1 MQSDP
6 LFTPLKLGAV
16 ALKHRVIM
24 APMTRMRSAQPGN
37 VPHALNAEYYRQRAS
52 EGGLLI
58 TEATDITPQAQGYR
72 GTPGLYSAEQIAGW
86 RAVTNAV
93 HAKGGFI
100 FSQIWHVGRI
110 SHSSL
115 QPGGALPV
123 APSAVRPAGEHTD
136 ASGQNVPYETPRALE
151 EAELAELVSDF
162 VTAARNAREAGFDG
176 VEVHGANGY
185 LLDQFLRN
193 GSNKRTD
200 RYGGSI
206 ENRARL
212 LLEVVDAVIA
222 ALGAERVG
230 VRLSPWNG
238 FNDMSDSDGEA
249 LWNYVAAELD
259 KRELAYL
266 HVVEPR
272 SDFTTDLPPDANA
285 RDAASHFKSFFKGP
299 LISTGGY
306 VAQTARAAVA
316 DGRADAIAFGRP
328 FISNPDLPERL
339 RIGAAVTRYDR
350 ATFYGGDHRGYT
362 DYASLAGET
371 NQDVLAAL
379 PRQSATDK
387 IFAWV
392 P

>member
-86 RAVTNAV
+86 RAVTDAV

-249 LWNYVAAELD
+249 LWNYIAAELD

-285 RDAASHFKSFFKGP
+285 RDATSHFKSFFKGP

-306 VAQTARAAVA
+306 VAETARAAVA
-316 DGRADAIAFGRP
+316 AGRADAIAFGRP

>member
-1 MQSDP
+1 
-6 LFTPLKLGAV
+6 
-16 ALKHRVIM
+16 M
-24 APMTRMRSAQPGN
+24 APMTRMRAAQPGN
-37 VPHALNAEYYRQRAS
+37 VPHAMNAEYYGQRAS

-58 TEATDITPQAQGYR
+58 TEATDILPQAQGYR
-72 GTPGLYSAEQIAGW
+72 ATPGLYSAEQIAGW
-86 RAVTNAV
+86 RAVTDAV

-115 QPGGALPV
+115 QPDGAVPV
-123 APSAVRPAGEHTD
+123 APSAVRPSGDHTD
-136 ASGQNVPYETPRALE
+136 AFGQNVPFETPRALE
-151 EAELAELVSDF
+151 ETEIAVIVKDF

-222 ALGAERVG
+222 ALGAQRVG
-230 VRLSPWNG
+230 VRLSPWNR
-238 FNDMSDSDGEA
+238 FNDMSDSDGAA
-249 LWNYVAAELD
+249 LWDYLASELD
-259 KRELAYL
+259 KRDLAYL

-272 SDFTTDLPPDANA
+272 ADFTNDLPLNANAPDA
-285 RDAASHFKSFFKGP
+285 AAHFKATFKGP

-306 VAQTARAAVA
+306 VAETARAAVA
-316 DGRADAIAFGRP
+316 DARADAIAFGRP
-328 FISNPDLPERL
+328 FISNPDLPERVRRGL
-339 RIGAAVTRYDR
+339 TTAPYDR

-362 DYASLAGET
+362 DYE
-371 NQDVLAAL
+371 VLSGAH
-379 PRQSATDK
+379 
-387 IFAWV
+387 
-392 P
+392 

>member
-1 MQSDP
+1 MPSTRNWIALLPLGINFFWNATVQHDP

-16 ALKHRVIM
+16 ELKHRVIM
-24 APMTRMRSAQPGN
+24 APMTRMRAAQPGN
-37 VPHALNAEYYRQRAS
+37 VPHALNAEYYGQRAS

-58 TEATDITPQAQGYR
+58 TEATDISPQAQGYR
-72 GTPGLYSAEQIAGW
+72 ATPGIYSAEQIAGW
-86 RAVTNAV
+86 RAVTDAV

-115 QPGGALPV
+115 QPDGALPV
-123 APSAVRPAGEHTD
+123 GPSAVRPSGDHTN
-136 ASGQNVPYETPRALE
+136 ASGETVPFETPRALE
-151 EAELAELVSDF
+151 EQELTQIVEHF
-162 VTAARNAREAGFDG
+162 VTAARNAQAAGFDG

-222 ALGAERVG
+222 ALGAQRVG

-238 FNDMSDSDGEA
+238 FNDMSDSDGAA
-249 LWNYVAAELD
+249 LWDYVASELD
-259 KRELAYL
+259 KRDLAYL

-272 SDFTTDLPPDANA
+272 ADFTVDAPLDANA
-285 RDAASHFKSFFKGP
+285 PDAAAHFRSAFNGP

-306 VAQTARAAVA
+306 VAETARAAVA
-316 DGRADAIAFGRP
+316 DARADAIAFGRP
-328 FISNPDLPERL
+328 FISNPDLPEKVRNGVAM
-339 RIGAAVTRYDR
+339 RPYDR
-350 ATFYGGDHRGYT
+350 GTFYGGDSRGYT
-362 DYASLAGET
+362 DYG
-371 NQDVLAAL
+371 V
-379 PRQSATDK
+379 
-387 IFAWV
+387 
-392 P
+392 